1 MDPIDKGVQ
10 RYPDELSDALLNEH
24 EFLVA
29 VEQTVSIAKE
39 ATTNEEECNLAIMFH
54 LGVLCYIQGIQLA
67 VENLKREGK
76 LNDASVSSV
85 DRQVMAILCGQT
97 RWEFAEAYCKN
108 LLGVQI
114 NPIGLLVV
122 LKRISSDDSGENDK
136 VLSEAVDEAARI
148 IESQA
153 KGDLASIGKPP
164 ETIPADIG
172 INLESELIPTFF
184 SLLEEIGTFYID
196 RDKYETDEQRELH
209 DKIISIYQKIS
220 E

>member
-1 MDPIDKGVQ
+1 MDAVDKDLQ

-29 VEQTVSIAKE
+29 VEKTVSIAKE
-39 ATTNEEECNLAIMFH
+39 TTSSDDERDVAIMFH
-54 LGVLCYIQGIQLA
+54 LGVLCYIQGVQLA
-67 VENLKREGK
+67 VENLKREGR
-76 LNDASVSSV
+76 LNDETVSHV

-108 LLGVQI
+108 LLNVQI

-122 LKRISSDDSGENDK
+122 LKHIAGENSGDGDK
-136 VLSEAVDEAARI
+136 VLSAAVDEAAKI

-153 KGDLASIGKPP
+153 KGDLASIGKPQDVAP
-164 ETIPADIG
+164 VNVG
-172 INLESELIPTFF
+172 VNLESELIPTFF
-184 SLLEEIGTFYID
+184 SLLEQIGTFYID
-196 RDKYETDEQRELH
+196 RDKYETDEQRKLH
-209 DKIISIYQKIS
+209 DEIISIYQKIS